1 MFTYNER
8 RYLMEEKSRIRFNPV
23 TKEIEIEGSEA
34 FVKTYFQKLQGL
46 LSQSQE
52 KKIEKPLQKKA
63 RPARKAKKAQAKPG
77 KKKAAKETQM
87 DAIVSLIS
95 RTEGGITTATLKEK
109 TGLAERQ
116 IWSVVYRAEKQGKIK
131 KTKRGLYVAA

>member
-1 MFTYNER
+1 
-8 RYLMEEKSRIRFNPV
+8 MEEKSRIRFNPV
-23 TKEIEIEGSEA
+23 TKEIEIEGSES

-46 LSQSQE
+46 LSQSPEE
-52 KKIEKPLQKKA
+52 KKEKPQKSV
-63 RPARKAKKAQAKPG
+63 RRMRKAKKAQAKPG

-87 DAIVSLIS
+87 DAIVSLVS
-95 RTEGGITTATLKEK
+95 RTEGGITTSGLKEK

-131 KTKRGLYVAA
+131 KTKRGLYVAI

>member
-1 MFTYNER
+1 
-8 RYLMEEKSRIRFNPV
+8 MEEKSRIRFNPV
-23 TKEIEIEGSEA
+23 TKEIEIEGLEL

-46 LSQSQE
+46 LSQSPEE
-52 KKIEKPLQKKA
+52 KKEKPQKSV
-63 RPARKAKKAQAKPG
+63 RRMRKAKKAQAKPG

-87 DAIVSLIS
+87 DAIVSLVS
-95 RTEGGITTATLKEK
+95 RTEGGITTSALKEK

-131 KTKRGLYVAA
+131 KTKRGLYVAP